1 MRDAATVL
9 GIIRERGMRKLPLE
23 DAYRQLYNPQL
34 FLLAYDRLRTNK
46 GAMTPGVTGETIEG
60 MSLEK
65 IEAIIGLLRCERYR
79 WTPTK
84 RVYIPR
90 KDGRQRPLGLPT
102 WSDKLVQEVT
112 RLLLEAYYEPQF
124 CRHSHGFRP
133 ERGCHTALGVVQQYW
148 TATRW
153 FIEGDI
159 SRCFDT
165 LDHQVMVGILGEK
178 IHDNRFL
185 RLIANM
191 LKAGYLEEWTYNKT
205 LSGSPQ
211 GGVVSP
217 ILSNIYLDK
226 LDEYIVTRLMPE
238 YNVGDKRKV
247 APDYN
252 RLRLRRGYL
261 RKTGR
266 QAEAEQVRKQMFGL
280 SSVVPDDP
288 EFRRLRYVRYA
299 DDFLLGF
306 DGPKEEAR
314 AIKERLRTFLRDH
327 LKLELSEEKT
337 LITHAATEKARFL
350 GYELCTQW
358 ASDQVRNGKRTL
370 RGQIGFRVPKDVIEG
385 SVKKYM
391 GGGKPVH
398 RAELMHESDYTIV
411 TKYQSEYRGLV
422 NYYVLAYNIQN
433 FSEVLYVMKT
443 SLLKTLA
450 MKHNASVTATARKY
464 KAMRDTPDGQR
475 SCFRVVVNRGEDK
488 PPLVADFG
496 GIPLKRQ
503 RLARRLDDAP
513 PHIWTKTSD
522 LVSRLVA
529 QRCEMCGQAD
539 SLQVH
544 HIRKM
549 ANLKTP
555 GRREKPEWMKR
566 MIGLRRKTLVVCH
579 SCHVDIHAGRPMRRL
594 HKPHPTVTGEPDT

>member
-1 MRDAATVL
+1 M
-9 GIIRERGMRKLPLE
+9 
-23 DAYRQLYNPQL
+23 
-34 FLLAYDRLRTNK
+34 
-46 GAMTPGVTGETIEG
+46 
-60 MSLEK
+60 
-65 IEAIIGLLRCERYR
+65 
-79 WTPTK
+79 
-84 RVYIPR
+84 
-90 KDGRQRPLGLPT
+90 
-102 WSDKLVQEVT
+102 
-112 RLLLEAYYEPQF
+112 
-124 CRHSHGFRP
+124 
-133 ERGCHTALGVVQQYW
+133 
-148 TATRW
+148 
-153 FIEGDI
+153 
-159 SRCFDT
+159 
-165 LDHQVMVGILGEK
+165 
-178 IHDNRFL
+178 
-185 RLIANM
+185 
-191 LKAGYLEEWTYNKT
+191 
-205 LSGSPQ
+205 
-211 GGVVSP
+211 
-217 ILSNIYLDK
+217 
-226 LDEYIVTRLMPE
+226 
-238 YNVGDKRKV
+238 
-247 APDYN
+247 
-252 RLRLRRGYL
+252 
-261 RKTGR
+261 
-266 QAEAEQVRKQMFGL
+266 
-280 SSVVPDDP
+280 
-288 EFRRLRYVRYA
+288 
-299 DDFLLGF
+299 
-306 DGPKEEAR
+306 
-314 AIKERLRTFLRDH
+314 
-327 LKLELSEEKT
+327 
-337 LITHAATEKARFL
+337 ITHAATEKARFL

-358 ASDQVRNGKRTL
+358 ANDQVRNGKRTL

-549 ANLKTP
+549 ANLKTQ

-566 MIGLRRKTLVVCH
+566 MIALRRKTLVVCH